1 MKIASNNT
9 IADKKSNWIDFR
21 AGQILEGRTFDEL
34 TDELFD
40 KILRTASG
48 EKLKSEEAGFH
59 DMAIWKRGVTL

>member
-9 IADKKSNWIDFR
+9 IAQKKGNWIDFS
-21 AGQILEGRTFDEL
+21 AGRILDGETFEDL

-40 KILRTASG
+40 KIVRTASG
-48 EKLKSEEAGFH
+48 EKLKSELAGFH